1 MMTLTGRLLLT
12 LHAEVGRGIGCGEA
26 EGNRRR
32 SPFRSWGPK
41 HSFQTT
47 CSAAPANPWAS
58 RGLSRGHHER
68 CSGCPYS
75 NVRFWSDSGP
85 IAVDRPVQ
93 LCATSRHIDRRRP
106 NQPLNV
112 KTRWWSRHAFQTRDP
127 SKLTGLVY
135 DDLVIFNVKRQ
146 FPHRPPP
153 HKVS

>member
-58 RGLSRGHHER
+58 RGYHAGIMTMLWLSVFQ
-68 CSGCPYS
+68 CP
-75 NVRFWSDSGP
+75 
-85 IAVDRPVQ
+85 
-93 LCATSRHIDRRRP
+93 L
-106 NQPLNV
+106 
-112 KTRWWSRHAFQTRDP
+112 
-127 SKLTGLVY
+127 
-135 DDLVIFNVKRQ
+135 
-146 FPHRPPP
+146 
-153 HKVS
+153 